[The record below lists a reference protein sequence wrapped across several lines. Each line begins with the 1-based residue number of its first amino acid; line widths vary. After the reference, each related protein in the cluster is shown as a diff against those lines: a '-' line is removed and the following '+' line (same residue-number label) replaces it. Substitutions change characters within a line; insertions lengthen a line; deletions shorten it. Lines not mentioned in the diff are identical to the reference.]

1 MHSQTSSTNLPR
13 VQTIVNIKGDTLIQM
28 TLSDAKIVLKK
39 VLDGEIADSLISVYQ
54 VRDSL
59 MKQTIMLQ
67 VSEIRLLNL
76 KSQNQE
82 LYTKNLKTIIGNKES
97 EIKILNDV
105 IVKQKKEIRKQ
116 KTLKVVGFIGSV
128 VLPIVTLFI
137 VLGATN

>member
-1 MHSQTSSTNLPR
+1 MHSQTSSIKTPR
-13 VQTIVNIKGDTLIQM
+13 VQTIVNNGDTLIQM
-28 TLSDAKIVLKK
+28 KLSDAKVILKA

-59 MKQTIMLQ
+59 MQRTIMLQ

-82 LYTKNLKTIIGNKES
+82 LYTKNLKTIIGNKDS

-137 VLGATN
+137 VLGVTN